1 MNEFIYK
8 NKDIAVTTFIFIVS
22 FIYYYVGCIELLSHG
37 FYEKINIA
45 FDLDQSWYF
54 DMVGRDSV
62 DWIYKV
68 ASDTRPLVIKH
79 PFIYLYYYFGCIL
92 NNFGFSNN
100 LSVIV
105 LSQVFHSGSL
115 VLSFFIFR
123 NMGRSSLESSFLIFG
138 LAGTST
144 YISTGLVLDS
154 YSLVIFWISAI
165 FLVLSRSIYR
175 NIECP
180 LWGRAFISIMAI
192 GTTSYL
198 IVLVVL
204 MESALAA
211 RIKKNIFNGCFFKS
225 IFKQLLRVFILGILL
240 FCVVYFQI
248 ISDIIEDP
256 VAVIKRVYWAVNRPG
271 EKQGILQVISVFTVF
286 SIISPRISYIT
297 LPGVESITMI
307 DLRLM
312 DFGYVGWGALIIMVL
327 SISLKIKYKENR
339 LFLIICFLWLG
350 INAGF
355 HTVYQYRGSLF
366 LYSGHFVLAVWVIY
380 SARLSNGI
388 RNLKLVDILV
398 VNIDKAIVFVLPVLI
413 WVNNLY
419 LYNNIIE
426 IYN

>member
-1 MNEFIYK
+1 
-8 NKDIAVTTFIFIVS
+8 
-22 FIYYYVGCIELLSHG
+22 
-37 FYEKINIA
+37 
-45 FDLDQSWYF
+45 
-54 DMVGRDSV
+54 
-62 DWIYKV
+62 
-68 ASDTRPLVIKH
+68 
-79 PFIYLYYYFGCIL
+79 
-92 NNFGFSNN
+92 
-100 LSVIV
+100 
-105 LSQVFHSGSL
+105 
-115 VLSFFIFR
+115 
-123 NMGRSSLESSFLIFG
+123 
-138 LAGTST
+138 
-144 YISTGLVLDS
+144 
-154 YSLVIFWISAI
+154 
-165 FLVLSRSIYR
+165 
-175 NIECP
+175 
-180 LWGRAFISIMAI
+180 
-192 GTTSYL
+192 
-198 IVLVVL
+198 
-204 MESALAA
+204 
-211 RIKKNIFNGCFFKS
+211 
-225 IFKQLLRVFILGILL
+225 
-240 FCVVYFQI
+240 VVYFQI